1 VNHRQTLRAAGSAP
15 NGLSRSQPRRC
26 LPTVGAQSPE
36 PTARSSASFPGT
48 AQPNLP
54 ARLLLLLALQR
65 QEGSPLPRRIS
76 TGGPTGR
83 PWRRVRARVLAASDV
98 CYLCGHPGAG
108 AVDHVISRKLRPD
121 LALDPANLRPV
132 HGSLSR
138 CPWCKRACNE
148 AKGDRAGLPGRQQPR
163 QSRRW

>member
-1 VNHRQTLRAAGSAP
+1 M
-15 NGLSRSQPRRC
+15 
-26 LPTVGAQSPE
+26 
-36 PTARSSASFPGT
+36 
-48 AQPNLP
+48 P
-54 ARLLLLLALQR
+54 AK
-65 QEGSPLPRRIS
+65 G
-76 TGGPTGR
+76 GGPSGR
-83 PWRRVRARVLAASDV
+83 PWRRARARVLAASDI
-98 CYLCGHPGAG
+98 CYLCGHPGSG

-148 AKGDRAGLPGRQQPR
+148 VKGDRPGLPTRQQPR